1 MVAVAAK
8 GLGTGEGWFERGQ
21 GAHLPARR
29 ASKDPPTVTSVGERQ
44 RRARA
49 GAAFLAG
56 RRRDMARNDLKLGGI
71 TPWLFFFP
79 VFSYLVTLRATCR
92 LRRTTTQCRCGVL
105 RDIMLKQPTSQGC
118 D

>member
-56 RRRDMARNDLKLGGI
+56 RRRDMARNDLKLRGI
-71 TPWLFFFP
+71 TLWPLSQCGDNGDKQESSRVSP
-79 VFSYLVTLRATCR
+79 LRSLDTVES
-92 LRRTTTQCRCGVL
+92 G
-105 RDIMLKQPTSQGC
+105 
-118 D
+118 

>member
-56 RRRDMARNDLKLGGI
+56 RRRDMPRNDLKLGGI
-71 TPWLFFFP
+71 TLWP
-79 VFSYLVTLRATCR
+79 FSQCGAHKATM
-92 LRRTTTQCRCGVL
+92 QHE
-105 RDIMLKQPTSQGC
+105 
-118 D
+118 

>member
-49 GAAFLAG
+49 GRPPSSLEG
-56 RRRDMARNDLKLGGI
+56 D
-71 TPWLFFFP
+71 
-79 VFSYLVTLRATCR
+79 ATC
-92 LRRTTTQCRCGVL
+92 LETT
-105 RDIMLKQPTSQGC
+105 
-118 D
+118 

>member
-8 GLGTGEGWFERGQ
+8 RLGTGEQGCFERGQ

-56 RRRDMARNDLKLGGI
+56 RRRDMARNDLKLRGI
-71 TPWLFFFP
+71 ALF
-79 VFSYLVTLRATCR
+79 SLGR
-92 LRRTTTQCRCGVL
+92 LHVWFG
-105 RDIMLKQPTSQGC
+105 M
-118 D
+118 

>member
-21 GAHLPARR
+21 GAHPPARR
-29 ASKDPPTVTSVGERQ
+29 ASKDPLTVTSVGERQ

-56 RRRDMARNDLKLGGI
+56 RRRDMPRNDLKLGPI
-71 TPWLFFFP
+71 SWWPL
-79 VFSYLVTLRATCR
+79 S
-92 LRRTTTQCRCGVL
+92 QCENSRESGVL
-105 RDIMLKQPTSQGC
+105 VLYLSA
-118 D
+118 

>member
-56 RRRDMARNDLKLGGI
+56 RRRDMPRNDLKLGGI
-71 TPWLFFFP
+71 TLWP
-79 VFSYLVTLRATCR
+79 FSQCDTGGDRHRAS
-92 LRRTTTQCRCGVL
+92 RR
-105 RDIMLKQPTSQGC
+105 SQRHRPRSRTKLLCYNLGEI
-118 D
+118 

>member
-29 ASKDPPTVTSVGERQ
+29 ASKDPLTVTSVGERQ

-71 TPWLFFFP
+71 TPWLFSQCEVTLLKP
-79 VFSYLVTLRATCR
+79 ANATQMDLVPTPPPRASWTSVFSVT
-92 LRRTTTQCRCGVL
+92 
-105 RDIMLKQPTSQGC
+105 I
-118 D
+118 

>member
-71 TPWLFFFP
+71 TPWLF
-79 VFSYLVTLRATCR
+79 SQCAKSRKGNQKGQSK
-92 LRRTTTQCRCGVL
+92 RTPPEKWTHPDNRPGLLTELQNL
-105 RDIMLKQPTSQGC
+105 F
-118 D
+118 

>member
-71 TPWLFFFP
+71 TLWPLSQCVEMSDDEL
-79 VFSYLVTLRATCR
+79 VFSEITFRRRA
-92 LRRTTTQCRCGVL
+92 G
-105 RDIMLKQPTSQGC
+105 MKQWCEFPPGIQY
-118 D
+118 

>member
-56 RRRDMARNDLKLGGI
+56 RRRDMPRNDLKLGGI
-71 TPWLFFFP
+71 TH
-79 VFSYLVTLRATCR
+79 TLRRPFAMCAYGYKT
-92 LRRTTTQCRCGVL
+92 
-105 RDIMLKQPTSQGC
+105 K
-118 D
+118 

>member
-49 GAAFLAG
+49 GAAFLG
-56 RRRDMARNDLKLGGI
+56 
-71 TPWLFFFP
+71 
-79 VFSYLVTLRATCR
+79 
-92 LRRTTTQCRCGVL
+92 
-105 RDIMLKQPTSQGC
+105 
-118 D
+118 